1 MISRRQILATT
12 TAAAATAAAPLPG
25 LTPAAAA
32 RPREPSGERPAGQP
46 LHVASTT
53 TEYADRPLGL
63 DVEQPRL
70 SWTLESAVR
79 GQRQTAYQIRVA
91 SSPALLDSPDIWD
104 SGKRPSDQSVLVPYD
119 GPPPQPRRRHHW
131 WVRVWDADDVAS
143 EWSEPTWWETGPG
156 GAGEW
161 GAAWVGAPAELGAA
175 PGLADAHWVWFPGDP
190 DEAPAATRWLR
201 LAFDLGDEPV
211 VAAEWV
217 VAADDGFTAW
227 VNGVPVGTRPIVADQ
242 DSWRDPA
249 RIDVTAELRAGR
261 NALAVEAGNAT
272 TGPAGLLAVLEVT
285 TGAGTSRRLVTGE
298 ADWLSTDAE
307 PADEAW
313 RAPEFE
319 PDGWQ
324 PARVRAP
331 WGGAPWGE
339 VHAQRSPVLLRR
351 SFTLPSAP
359 VAGARL
365 YATALG
371 LYEARL
377 NGQRVGDAHLTPGW
391 TDYRHRVAYQAYDVT
406 EQVRAGENALGFTLA
421 PGWYAGHI
429 AWFGQRRYGEL
440 PSLLTVLEV
449 TYQDGRVERVASDG
463 SWRAATGPWLVAD
476 LIHGEEY
483 DARRE
488 AHGWDAPGFDDGAWR
503 PVVPTEVATPEV
515 VRMVDEPTRVVSE
528 LPAVSVAE
536 VRPGVHLFDLG
547 QNMVGWV
554 RLRVT
559 GEAGTRVTLRH
570 GEVLDREGRLYTEN
584 LRTAR
589 AQDVFTLAGGG
600 EEVFEPRFTFHGF
613 RYVEITGL
621 PGTPGTEAVTGRVAH
636 TAAPFTMEFSTNLEM
651 VNQLHRNITWGQRG
665 NFLSV
670 PTDTP
675 ARDERLGWTGDINV
689 FAPTACYVMESAR
702 FLTKWL
708 TDLRDGQPAE
718 GPDRG
723 GFPDVAPAMDELGLG
738 VAGWGDAGVTV
749 PTSLHRAYGDERVLA
764 ENWPAMTAWIDYL
777 VEHSEGL
784 VRPAEG
790 YGDWLNVEDE
800 TPRDVIGTAYFAHA
814 AALVAGAA
822 RVLGHDPAP
831 YEELFARVRDAFNAA
846 FVGADGRIAGDTQ
859 TGCVL
864 ALSMDLLP
872 SPALRA
878 SVLGRL
884 VELVEARGDH
894 LSTGFLGTPRLLPT
908 LTEAG
913 RVDVAY
919 RLLEQDTFPS
929 WGYQIANGA
938 TTMWERWD
946 SITPDGGFQ
955 TADMNSFNHYA
966 YGAVGEWLYGT
977 VAGIAPGA
985 PGFRVV
991 TVRPRPG
998 GGVTTASGRFRSP
1011 YGTVATRW
1019 ALGGDGTFTLDV
1031 EVPVNATAEVWVPAE
1046 RGEQVE
1052 RDGATFE
1059 RMADGCA
1066 VFTTGSGRYRFAV
1079 AAG

>member
-12 TAAAATAAAPLPG
+12 TAAAAVSGAGMLPG
-25 LTPAAAA
+25 LTPGASATPRRPSAEPPAA
-32 RPREPSGERPAGQP
+32 EGP
-46 LHVASTT
+46 LRVVSTT

-63 DVEQPRL
+63 DAERPRL
-70 SWTLESAVR
+70 SWTSESAER
-79 GQRQTAYQIRVA
+79 GQRQTAYQVRVA
-91 SSPALLDSPDIWD
+91 SSPELRDAPDIWD
-104 SGKRPSDQSVLVPYD
+104 SGKQPSDQSVLVPYD
-119 GPPPQPRRRHHW
+119 GPPPEPRRRHHW
-131 WVRVWDADDVAS
+131 WVRVWDTGDVAS

-156 GAGEW
+156 GAAEW
-161 GAAWVGAPAELGAA
+161 GAEWVTVPAELVAA
-175 PGLADAHWVWFPGDP
+175 PSLADAHWVWFPGDP

-201 LAFDLGDEPV
+201 LAFDLDGEAS
-211 VAAEWV
+211 AAELV
-217 VAADDGFTAW
+217 LTADDGFTAW
-227 VNGVPVGTRPIVADQ
+227 VNGVPVGSRPAVPGQ
-242 DSWRDPA
+242 DAWRDPA

-261 NALAVEAGNAT
+261 NALAVEAVNGSE
-272 TGPAGLLAVLEVT
+272 GPAGLLAVLEVT
-285 TGAGTSRRLVTGE
+285 TAAGTVRLVTGAAE
-298 ADWLSTDAE
+298 WTTTDLE
-307 PADEAW
+307 PVDDAW
-313 RAPEFE
+313 RGPEFDA
-319 PDGWQ
+319 PDWR
-324 PARVRAP
+324 PARALAP

-339 VHAQRSPVLLRR
+339 VRPQHSPVQLRR
-351 SFTLPSAP
+351 TFQLSSAP
-359 VAGARL
+359 VARARL

-377 NGQRVGDAHLTPGW
+377 NGERVGDAQLTPGW
-391 TDYRHRVAYQAYDVT
+391 TDYHRRVAYQAYDVT
-406 EQVRAGENALGFTLA
+406 DQVRAGENALAFTLA

-429 AWFGQRRYGEL
+429 AWFGQHQYGEL

-449 TYQDGRVERVASDG
+449 THADGRVERVASDG
-463 SWRAATGPWLVAD
+463 SWRAATGPWTVAD

-488 AHGWDAPGFDDGAWR
+488 AHGWDAPGFDDAGWS
-503 PVVPTEVATPEV
+503 PVAPTAVATPEV
-515 VRMVDEPTRVVSE
+515 VWMVDAPTRVVSE
-528 LPAVSVAE
+528 LPAVGVTE

-554 RLRVT
+554 RLRVA

-570 GEVLDREGRLYTEN
+570 GEVLDRDGRLYTEN

-589 AQDVFTLAGGG
+589 ATDVYTLAGGG

-613 RYVEITGL
+613 RYVEVSGY
-621 PGTPGTEAVTGRVAH
+621 PGTPGPEAVTGRVAH
-636 TAAPFTMEFSTNLEM
+636 TGAPFTMEFSTDSET
-651 VNQLHRNITWGQRG
+651 VNRLHRNITWGQRG

-708 TDLRDGQPAE
+708 TDLRDGQPTE
-718 GPDRG
+718 GADRG
-723 GFPDVAPAMDELGLG
+723 GFPDVAPFLGTLGRG

-749 PTSLHRAYGDERVLA
+749 PVSLHRAYGDERVLA
-764 ENWPAMTAWIDYL
+764 ANWAAMTGWIDYL
-777 VEHSEGL
+777 REHSEGL
-784 VRPAEG
+784 LRPAEG

-800 TPRDVIGTAYFAHA
+800 TPKDVVGTAYFAHA
-814 AALVAGAA
+814 ADLVAGVA

-831 YEELFARVRDAFNAA
+831 YDELFGQVRDAFNAA

-864 ALSMDLLP
+864 ALSMNLLP

-878 SVLGRL
+878 AVLGRL

-908 LTEAG
+908 LTDEG

-955 TADMNSFNHYA
+955 TAGMNSFNHYA
-966 YGAVGEWLYGT
+966 YGAVGEWLYAT

-985 PGFRVV
+985 PGFRTV

-998 GGVTTASGRFRSP
+998 GSISTASGRFRSP

-1019 ALGGDGTFTLDV
+1019 SLGGDGAFTLEV
-1031 EVPVNATAEVWVPAE
+1031 EVPVGADAEVWVPAE
-1046 RGEQVE
+1046 RSEQVE
-1052 RDGATFE
+1052 QDGATFE

-1066 VFTTGSGRYRFAV
+1066 VFSTGSGRYRFSV
-1079 AAG
+1079 AG